1 MRYGQKHV
9 VSLSSPFLISFGCFW
24 SHFEGKPVW
33 GWGWGVMGLGCGLFP
48 RHPGEHPRY
57 SLPPPLERSLSP
69 WIGSCP
75 SRPAPERRHSSPTSP
90 KSTPLIDRLSSVQS
104 LLSRVGSNARPS

>member
-33 GWGWGVMGLGCGLFP
+33 GWGWVSWVGVRVVPTTPRGTPALFP
-48 RHPGEHPRY
+48 TLTYRVAINEITSTRDLNLRKHELQDDEWEIAENLRD
-57 SLPPPLERSLSP
+57 SL
-69 WIGSCP
+69 
-75 SRPAPERRHSSPTSP
+75 
-90 KSTPLIDRLSSVQS
+90 K
-104 LLSRVGSNARPS
+104 ARMVL